1 MLYEFSPSFP
11 PHPVVILFVIWIYFI
26 FVHDLPSVGL
36 CNTCMPFSKG
46 QKKLLGFTWN

>member
-11 PHPVVILFVIWIYFI
+11 PHQVAILFVIWIYFI
-26 FVHDLPSVGL
+26 FMHDLPSVGL
-36 CNTCMPFSKG
+36 CNTCMPFPKG

>member
-1 MLYEFSPSFP
+1 MLNEFSPSFP

-26 FVHDLPSVGL
+26 FMHDLPSVATVVL
-36 CNTCMPFSKG
+36 PFPKG